1 MKILLEYSR
10 FWRLHLKSFVF
21 LLLLLQLKLLK
32 VNSFTNHPNSW
43 SHYSDRSSLSSKR
56 QISDIF
62 FGSKSRSFNTY
73 SRLYSTIPKIKK
85 KRVGEINEEF
95 YNLANKWLG
104 KMNQKAQT
112 PEELSNFFNEKDIE
126 EADHLHDG
134 EEEDDHDEISREN
147 AKLLAEKK
155 KKAAGSLDGRNK
167 DALNGKYNILKKEEI
182 IDKTSVLF
190 NEHDDEEEKMFIKKR
205 KDREAQFVFNTT
217 SINADGSINKE
228 EIDKEKEEASPH
240 RFKLGLTYV
249 ESGDFLVHRDYGYC
263 KYIRMLLRK
272 DKNGQPVRVYV
283 IEFATGEEIFTQNQL
298 RDFSRYKD
306 AGSLNVKLGKYNH
319 TGYLSWM
326 KKKEKVRT
334 KARDYAINILAL
346 YAQRE
351 EITRPPCQEDDQNFI
366 KFENQFAFEPTKDQV
381 KAFIDI
387 QKDMVWRKRP
397 MDRLICGDV
406 GFGKT
411 EVAMRAV
418 YRAVQNN
425 RQVAI
430 LAPTAILA
438 AQHVNTLQKRMPDV
452 KVELVRGGK
461 KKGWKVLK
469 ESIENGDVEV
479 VVGTH
484 AIISGTYGF
493 KNLGLVVVDEEQRFG
508 VNQKEKLKVMS
519 NGVDVLTLSATPI
532 PRTLQMG
539 LCGIRDMTTIT
550 SPPTMR
556 KNVTTIVTRAK
567 AEVIKTAI
575 DRELERDGQ
584 VFYVVP
590 RIQNVEPAYKLLQ
603 VLAPN
608 ARISIAH
615 SKIPKVEDV
624 VLDFTLGNA
633 DILIA
638 TSLIE
643 NGIDIPN
650 VNTVIVPQ
658 ANSFGVSSLY
668 QLRGRVGRS
677 NKDAYAYFLY
687 PSAKTI
693 TSDAVQR
700 LAALKQYSTLGS
712 GFDLAKTDLAIRG
725 AGSIMG
731 VDQSGDID
739 DIGYELYM
747 EILQN
752 TIQDIRGA
760 AVEPV
765 PHCELKIQNLK
776 RGEISKNYMGPNKA
790 LKNKELEIL
799 RVTRSFNEWKEVAN
813 SWQSKYGPL
822 PSGVKRLL
830 LVQHLLIAAQL
841 LSIESIHEVKKREME
856 EKLKIIRQVQEA
868 NIKAEEQSRLGPK
881 ILVPHEQEPEEYY
894 DFEEEEDTFKK
905 DEQVSY
911 ETTERKANVNCG
923 DEGYIEDEDANQR
936 QSMMKEQEKEL
947 ERIKNLEQKLMSKTE
962 ASEKKKGIT
971 RLKPNDNCSDDNYQ
985 ILELRVKGIAPTN
998 WKVLSRQRTD
1008 GFDMDVTYFPVPEG
1022 GGIITIQNREHL
1034 EPVELLLSV
1043 LLPMAT
1049 FVSSKQ
1055 QSLLASLEQA
1065 GIK

>member
-1 MKILLEYSR
+1 ME
-10 FWRLHLKSFVF
+10 
-21 LLLLLQLKLLK
+21 
-32 VNSFTNHPNSW
+32 
-43 SHYSDRSSLSSKR
+43 
-56 QISDIF
+56 
-62 FGSKSRSFNTY
+62 
-73 SRLYSTIPKIKK
+73 
-85 KRVGEINEEF
+85 
-95 YNLANKWLG
+95 
-104 KMNQKAQT
+104 
-112 PEELSNFFNEKDIE
+112 
-126 EADHLHDG
+126 
-134 EEEDDHDEISREN
+134 
-147 AKLLAEKK
+147 
-155 KKAAGSLDGRNK
+155 
-167 DALNGKYNILKKEEI
+167 
-182 IDKTSVLF
+182 
-190 NEHDDEEEKMFIKKR
+190 
-205 KDREAQFVFNTT
+205 
-217 SINADGSINKE
+217 
-228 EIDKEKEEASPH
+228 
-240 RFKLGLTYV
+240 
-249 ESGDFLVHRDYGYC
+249 
-263 KYIRMLLRK
+263 
-272 DKNGQPVRVYV
+272 
-283 IEFATGEEIFTQNQL
+283 
-298 RDFSRYKD
+298 
-306 AGSLNVKLGKYNH
+306 
-319 TGYLSWM
+319 
-326 KKKEKVRT
+326 
-334 KARDYAINILAL
+334 
-346 YAQRE
+346 
-351 EITRPPCQEDDQNFI
+351 
-366 KFENQFAFEPTKDQV
+366 
-381 KAFIDI
+381 
-387 QKDMVWRKRP
+387 
-397 MDRLICGDV
+397 
-406 GFGKT
+406 
-411 EVAMRAV
+411 
-418 YRAVQNN
+418 
-425 RQVAI
+425 
-430 LAPTAILA
+430 
-438 AQHVNTLQKRMPDV
+438 
-452 KVELVRGGK
+452 K

-469 ESIENGDVEV
+469 ESIENGDIEV

-550 SPPTMR
+550 SPPAMR

-567 AEVIKTAI
+567 AEVIKSAI
-575 DRELERDGQ
+575 DRELERKGQ
-584 VFYVVP
+584 IFYVVP
-590 RIQNVEPAYKLLQ
+590 RIQNVEPAYKLLN
-603 VLAPN
+603 VLAPQAN
-608 ARISIAH
+608 ISIAH

-638 TSLIE
+638 TSLVE

-677 NKDAYAYFLY
+677 NKDAYAFFLY

-765 PHCELKIQNLK
+765 PHCELKIDNLK
-776 RGEISKNYMGPNKA
+776 EGDIPKTYMGSSKTV
-790 LKNKELEIL
+790 KTKELENL
-799 RVTRSFNEWKEVAN
+799 RLTRSFNEWKEIAID
-813 SWQSKYGPL
+813 WQSKYGAL
-822 PSGVKRLL
+822 PAGVKRLL
-830 LVQHLLIAAQL
+830 LVQHLRIAAQL
-841 LSIESIHEVKKREME
+841 LSIENIRVVKKKEMDA
-856 EKLKIIRQVQEA
+856 KLKIIRQVQEA

-881 ILVPHEQEPEEYY
+881 VLVPHEQEPEEYY
-894 DFEEEEDTFKK
+894 DYEDEDTIDNDHEKLGSGF
-905 DEQVSY
+905 
-911 ETTERKANVNCG
+911 TRRNTNVNCG
-923 DEGYIEDEDANQR
+923 DEDYIDDEETSRR
-936 QSMMKEQEKEL
+936 QSMMKQQEKEL
-947 ERIKNLEQKLMSKTE
+947 ERIKTLEQKLMAKSEVLDKKHE
-962 ASEKKKGIT
+962 IEKKNNSLKGEE
-971 RLKPNDNCSDDNYQ
+971 NDDNYE
-985 ILELRVKGIAPTN
+985 IFELRAKGIAPTN

-1034 EPVELLLSV
+1034 EPIELLLSI

-1055 QSLLASLEQA
+1055 ESLLASLEQA